1 MVIIK
6 DLKILKAPKCLMC
19 DGTLEKSNMGNIC
32 NICKDKL
39 RK

>member
-1 MVIIK
+1 MA
-6 DLKILKAPKCLMC
+6 ILKDAKLRAAKCLMC
-19 DGTLEKSNMGNIC
+19 DGALEKSNIGNIC

>member
-1 MVIIK
+1 MMLK
-6 DLKILKAPKCLMC
+6 DAKSLKSPKCLMC
-19 DGTLEKSNMGNIC
+19 DGVLEKSNLGNIC